1 MIIKDPNPL
10 DVLDLRRESFCPPH
24 FSTTEMPR
32 RYNMETA
39 ICDWIEQNLK
49 GRYFFGQNVAINKNN
64 NNIETIFTVGFE
76 NAKEMSYFM
85 LACPFLKYN

>member
-10 DVLDLRRESFCPPH
+10 DVLDLRRVTFCPPH

-32 RYNMETA
+32 RYNMEGA

-49 GRYFFGQNVAINKNN
+49 GRYFLGQNVTLNKNN
-64 NNIETIFTVGFE
+64 NNIETITTVGFE